1 MPRRQGRDTP
11 DSEASGSGV
20 RPGWQWVLTRPAQR
34 QMAVFSTEVQER
46 IIAALDLLVVNPRAV
61 NARKLEG
68 KDGFRLRVG
77 DFRALYDVDKQSRQ
91 FVVFWVGDRKD
102 AYR

>member
-1 MPRRQGRDTP
+1 MAG
-11 DSEASGSGV
+11 
-20 RPGWQWVLTRPAQR
+20 LTK
-34 QMAVFSTEVQER
+34 EVQER

-61 NARKLEG
+61 DARKLEG

-77 DFRALYDVDKQSRQ
+77 DYRALYDVERQSRQ